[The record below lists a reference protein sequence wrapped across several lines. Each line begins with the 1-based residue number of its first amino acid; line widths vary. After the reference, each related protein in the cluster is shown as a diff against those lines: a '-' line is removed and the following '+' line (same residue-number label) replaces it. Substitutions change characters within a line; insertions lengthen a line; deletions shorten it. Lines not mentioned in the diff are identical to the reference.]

1 MKPTELDLQYIELI
15 RERLKPARFE
25 HSMNVA
31 KCAVELAK
39 KYGADEK
46 KAYTAGILHDIMKNT
61 VPEEQLKWIEKSG
74 VTLTKAEQGNFKLWH
89 AMAGEAYMKLKL
101 GIDDEDLLNA
111 VRYHTTARAD
121 MTVLEKVIYIAD
133 YISEERDYD
142 GVDEMRALAE
152 KSLEDA
158 MFMGLQFSITEL
170 AENGFVI
177 HPDSVNAYNEIV
189 LGNVKKV

>member
-15 RERLKPARFE
+15 RERLKPQRFE

-31 KCAVELAK
+31 KCAVFLAK
-39 KYGADEK
+39 KYGADEQ
-46 KAYTAGILHDIMKNT
+46 KAYTAGILHDIMKNAS
-61 VPEEQLKWIEKSG
+61 PEEQLKWIEKSG
-74 VTLTKAEQGNFKLWH
+74 VVLSEAEKGNFKLWH

-111 VRYHTTARAD
+111 VRYHTTARAN

-133 YISEERDYD
+133 YISDERDYD
-142 GVDEMRALAE
+142 GVDEMRTLAD

-170 AENGFVI
+170 AQNGFVI
-177 HPDSVNAYNEIV
+177 HTDSVNAYNEIV
-189 LGNVKKV
+189 INKK